1 MTRLKVP
8 ALVGLFALSACAS
21 DADVVRLGEPAGD
34 ETVAADA
41 LTFAENPLAGDV
53 VSPEGE
59 VSSPVPLG
67 SSDAVDE
74 SNLFVVQDSEEEFQ
88 RLAGSSLTDSE
99 RLELE
104 QFFAISAVAPSD
116 VKFVGRLLLDED
128 VYTVADDLI
137 ERSRELA
144 VVQKGRVHGDTFT
157 STVGTPGGIEQ
168 AASTIYARTSGG
180 NFQFFRPFV
189 SDKIGYI
196 VPAGDFLLT
205 LMTTIV
211 RSVNDTASDCLT
223 NGASGTLRA
232 GTEANYAALDATA
245 KARMTKV
252 TITIGS
258 LNTVCP
264 GAPASVAGCSLAPRK
279 INILHPDNVTRST
292 MTAGGRI
299 GLVNTFVTGTD
310 SLSRRIAMHELL
322 HSLGL
327 AHPFL
332 TGDSDGDG
340 LPNTIRVPGTS
351 DSTTVLSVMQ
361 NGCNPPSTP
370 CNVANPPTCCN
381 VAATNLSTD
390 DTDVIDTLYSPQAG
404 GSCAYINDFQNIVAN

>member
-168 AASTIYARTSGG
+168 AASTIYARTSANLEIGRVDFLVKSGRAVMYPIYKSTYERADSIQSDYSNTSVFYRDHMLMWAKDLRRSIDYLETRGDIDSTKIAYFGLSWGG
-180 NFQFFRPFV
+180 WLGGVMNSVEPRIKAVVLYVAGLAMDPARPEADVINFLPRVKQPVLMLNGRHDHFFPVETSQKPFFRLLGTPQDKKKYVMYEGGHFV
-189 SDKIGYI
+189 
-196 VPAGDFLLT
+196 
-205 LMTTIV
+205 
-211 RSVNDTASDCLT
+211 
-223 NGASGTLRA
+223 
-232 GTEANYAALDATA
+232 
-245 KARMTKV
+245 
-252 TITIGS
+252 
-258 LNTVCP
+258 
-264 GAPASVAGCSLAPRK
+264 PRTQL
-279 INILHPDNVTRST
+279 I
-292 MTAGGRI
+292 AE
-299 GLVNTFVTGTD
+299 
-310 SLSRRIAMHELL
+310 SLSWLDKY
-322 HSLGL
+322 LG
-327 AHPFL
+327 P
-332 TGDSDGDG
+332 
-340 LPNTIRVPGTS
+340 VK
-351 DSTTVLSVMQ
+351 
-361 NGCNPPSTP
+361 
-370 CNVANPPTCCN
+370 
-381 VAATNLSTD
+381 
-390 DTDVIDTLYSPQAG
+390 
-404 GSCAYINDFQNIVAN
+404 